1 MKSES
6 LAYKAYTEIRR
17 KILSAQIAPNTRLKE
32 DFWAKKLQVSRMAIR
47 ETLTRLLGEQLVTL
61 GPKGGYFVSSLTPD
75 DVAQIRELREILEL
89 GAIRLASQKI
99 TKDQIN
105 RLEKICKDFTSMVEQ
120 GYYAGACEADLKFH
134 ETLME
139 CSGNSKLVNTYMNSH
154 IPLFHQR
161 LTKSNNSE
169 NDYELTDKEHRAIV
183 KALKEKNLEQAEKVM
198 KAHFARGAA
207 MIDAVFDPMLQ

>member
-6 LAYKAYTEIRR
+6 LALKAYTEIRR
-17 KILSAQIAPNTRLKE
+17 KILSAQISPKTRLKE
-32 DFWAKKLQVSRMAIR
+32 DFWAKKLSVSRMAIR

-61 GPKGGYFVSSLTPD
+61 GPKGGYFVNSLTSD
-75 DVAQIRELREILEL
+75 DISQIRELREILEL
-89 GAIRLASQKI
+89 GALRLAHEKI
-99 TKDQIN
+99 TKDHVN
-105 RLEKICKDFTSMVEQ
+105 RLEKICKDFTAMVEQ

-139 CSGNSKLVNTYMNSH
+139 CSGNEKLLHTYMNSH

-183 KALKEKNLEQAEKVM
+183 KALKEKNLDQAEKVM
-198 KAHFARGAA
+198 KLHFARGAT
-207 MIDAVFDPMLQ
+207 MIDADFDQQLQ

>member
-6 LAYKAYTEIRR
+6 LAHKAYTEIRR
-17 KILSAQIAPNTRLKE
+17 KILSAQISPNTRLKE
-32 DFWAKKLQVSRMAIR
+32 DFWAKKLSVSRMAIR

-61 GPKGGYFVSSLTPD
+61 GPKGGYFVNSLTAAD
-75 DVAQIRELREILEL
+75 IAEIRELREILEL
-89 GAIRLASQKI
+89 GALRLAHDKI
-99 TKDQIN
+99 TREQIN
-105 RLEKICKDFTSMVEQ
+105 RLEKICKDFTAMVEQ

-139 CSGNSKLVNTYMNSH
+139 CSGNAKLMNTYINSH

-161 LTKSNNSE
+161 LTKSSNSE

-198 KAHFARGAA
+198 KMHFARGATL
-207 MIDAVFDPMLQ
+207 IDADFDQQLQ